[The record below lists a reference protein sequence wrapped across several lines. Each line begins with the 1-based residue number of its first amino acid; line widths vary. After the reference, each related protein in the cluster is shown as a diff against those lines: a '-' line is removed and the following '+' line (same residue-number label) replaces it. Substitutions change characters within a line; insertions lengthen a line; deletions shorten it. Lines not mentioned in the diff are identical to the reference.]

1 MVKFQDAELDL
12 VFGALSHSAR
22 RATLE
27 ALVDG
32 ARNVSD
38 LATPHGMSLVG
49 FMKHVRV
56 LEEASLIACEKEG
69 RIVRCVLAPERI
81 RAAATWLAR
90 YERFW
95 DARLDALGRHLY
107 HQKEVASWPKKTKPA
122 SPQPSDSTVTTTLL
136 PKKSG
141 VRGPSR
147 KR

>member
-1 MVKFQDAELDL
+1 MVKFQDAGLDR

-22 RATLE
+22 RSTLE

-32 ARNVSD
+32 ARSVSD
-38 LATPHGMSLVG
+38 LAAPHGMSLAA

-56 LEEASLIACEKEG
+56 LQEASLIACEKEG
-69 RIVRCVLAPERI
+69 RVVHCVLAPERI
-81 RAAATWLAR
+81 REAATWLAR

-107 HQKEVASWPKKTKPA
+107 HQKEVAPWPKKTKLA
-122 SPQPSDSTVTTTLL
+122 NPQPFDSNVTTTPL

-141 VRGPSR
+141 ARGPSR

>member
-32 ARNVSD
+32 ARSVSD